1 MKDWE
6 KMIKA
11 ETVEELRE
19 MKLWLFK
26 ENMRIEKEKEEL
38 EEMKDKFT
46 KEKTV
51 FHKEMS
57 TLSTRSVYEQK
68 RIREENLFF
77 EKKMIILQDG
87 FRRLEE
93 DRKNFERTK
102 KIEKETS
109 RSVQAHPAKNII
121 GVLFRNV
128 NNMLTLRKRYRDL
141 VKIYHPD
148 NLCGDEELVQLI
160 NKEFSRRKEEL

>member
-11 ETVEELRE
+11 ETVEELRD

-38 EEMKDKFT
+38 EDMKDKFS
-46 KEKTV
+46 KERSV
-51 FHKEMS
+51 FREEMN
-57 TLSTRSVYEQK
+57 TLSNRSVYERK
-68 RIREENLFF
+68 RIQEENLFF

-93 DRKNFERTK
+93 DRKSFERSK
-102 KIEKETS
+102 KLEKESS
-109 RSVQAHPAKNII
+109 RTTQAHPAKNII

-128 NNMLTLRKRYRDL
+128 NNMMTLRKRYRDL

-148 NLCGDEELVQLI
+148 NLCGDEELIQLI
-160 NKEFSRRKEEL
+160 NKEFSRRKDEL

>member
-11 ETVEELRE
+11 ETVEELRD

-38 EEMKDKFT
+38 EEMKDKFS
-46 KEKTV
+46 KERIV
-51 FHKEMS
+51 FHEEMN
-57 TLSTRSVYEQK
+57 TLSSRSICERK
-68 RIREENLFF
+68 RINDDNLFF

-93 DRKNFERTK
+93 EIGRASCRER
-102 KIEKETS
+102 
-109 RSVQAHPAKNII
+109 V
-121 GVLFRNV
+121 
-128 NNMLTLRKRYRDL
+128 
-141 VKIYHPD
+141 
-148 NLCGDEELVQLI
+148 
-160 NKEFSRRKEEL
+160 

>member
-11 ETVEELRE
+11 ETVEELRD

-38 EEMKDKFT
+38 EEMKDKFS
-46 KEKTV
+46 KERIV
-51 FHKEMS
+51 FHEEMN
-57 TLSTRSVYEQK
+57 TLSSRSVYERK
-68 RIREENLFF
+68 RIKDDNLFF

-93 DRKNFERTK
+93 DRKNFERIKKLEKNSSRTAQAQPTK
-102 KIEKETS
+102 N
-109 RSVQAHPAKNII
+109 VI

-141 VKIYHPD
+141 MKIYHPD